1 MTESEDARSAAEK
14 KRAQRMRML
23 GQSMSF
29 LNTAAKG
36 GRKALS
42 ASLKGA
48 MPLFEVYSGT
58 SVRTFKQDDDAAPDG
73 LRILDLDHGQS
84 QVVKAASTKL
94 FHEMLEIASVT
105 HPVYDGAPVYAMS
118 TDGVR
123 PTPHLVHFIALG
135 AAASELFDREEEK
148 PTQPPEPEIAPP
160 DQAVVYLSVA
170 PGEYEVVTGPQSP
183 SQIRRAAMRER
194 SYNPPP
200 MAIMA
205 SNNQPLVY
213 SGNAVQMHAHNTQVV
228 PLAMQRQPVAGAMPQ
243 TGVVQAANAGCG
255 CGPQSDC
262 GCGCGCA
269 PNDGYSCGTCGHHTF
284 GPPRYDADGNCAP
297 TRKISCE
304 TQWRMRD
311 CVKFAFCDML
321 RCMSEEMCDD
331 DCHFREEF
339 DLGDCVEVFLCSLI
353 NCLPEAICPPSKPET
368 CCCDTRPDPGCGCN
382 YAVGSTSD
390 AY

>member
-1 MTESEDARSAAEK
+1 MTDSEDARSAAKK

-23 GQSMSF
+23 EQSMSF

-36 GRKALS
+36 GRKALNS
-42 ASLKGA
+42 SLKGA
-48 MPLFEVYSGT
+48 MPLFEAYSGT
-58 SVRTFKQDDDAAPDG
+58 CVREFQQDDAAPEG

-94 FHEMLEIASVT
+94 FHEMLEITSVT
-105 HPVYDGAPVYAMS
+105 HPVYEGAPAYAM
-118 TDGVR
+118 TVDGNR
-123 PTPHLVHFIALG
+123 QIPHLIHFIALG
-135 AAASELFDREEEK
+135 AAASELFDREEEDPPK
-148 PTQPPEPEIAPP
+148 PPEPEIAPP
-160 DQAVVYLSVA
+160 DQAVAYISVA
-170 PGEYEVVTGPQSP
+170 PGEYAVATGPQSP
-183 SQIRRAAMRER
+183 SQIRKAAMRER
-194 SYNPPP
+194 SYSPPP

-205 SNNQPLVY
+205 SNNQPVVY
-213 SGNAVQMHAHNTQVV
+213 SGNAVQSRGHDTQVV
-228 PLAMQRQPVAGAMPQ
+228 PLAMQRQPVVGAMQQ
-243 TGVVQAANAGCG
+243 TGAMQAANTGCG
-255 CGPQSDC
+255 CEPQKDC
-262 GCGCGCA
+262 GCGCGCK
-269 PNDGYSCGTCGHHTF
+269 DGYHCGKCVHHQF
-284 GPPRYDADGNCAP
+284 GPARNDKDGDCAP

-339 DLGDCVEVFLCSLI
+339 DLGDCVEVFLCSLVS
-353 NCLPEAICPPSKPET
+353 CLPEAICPPSKPET

-382 YAVGSTSD
+382 FAVGSTSD